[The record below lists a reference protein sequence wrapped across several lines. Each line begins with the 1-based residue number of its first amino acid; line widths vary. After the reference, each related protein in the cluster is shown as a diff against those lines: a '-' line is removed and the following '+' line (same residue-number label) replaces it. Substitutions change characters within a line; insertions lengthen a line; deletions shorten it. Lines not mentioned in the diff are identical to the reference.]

1 MEVSFAKDPVANPA
15 TPVIEVQSTVVPTPA
30 PGVTVETT
38 TTAAAV
44 PAAPVSVPAV
54 VPPNNNALILGDSM
68 PNFSEM
74 IIPRV
79 NIVQFSGVLKDS
91 FEPGTVLFNQQVPL
105 QIAAKINDKDQTVT
119 RQATA
124 PVTMTFCGFWPTRYV
139 EKVPGGG
146 KGALV
151 NTEAQVTALGGTL
164 DYNEWLLKR
173 EKGMKRFE
181 YYKQALVVIERPE
194 IVADDDTIFTF
205 EVDGKKYTIALWAL
219 KGSAYTQGYKKIL
232 AFERRMGCL
241 RIGGFPSTSFSVSA
255 RIAVTAGNKYFVP
268 FMQPRAKSTPA
279 MLDFIK
285 ELVTGTPTTTNGDA
299 AAAAV
304 DDTE

>member
-1 MEVSFAKDPVANPA
+1 
-15 TPVIEVQSTVVPTPA
+15 
-30 PGVTVETT
+30 
-38 TTAAAV
+38 
-44 PAAPVSVPAV
+44 
-54 VPPNNNALILGDSM
+54 
-68 PNFSEM
+68 
-74 IIPRV
+74 
-79 NIVQFSGVLKDS
+79 
-91 FEPGTVLFNQQVPL
+91 
-105 QIAAKINDKDQTVT
+105 
-119 RQATA
+119 
-124 PVTMTFCGFWPTRYV
+124 
-139 EKVPGGG
+139 
-146 KGALV
+146 
-151 NTEAQVTALGGTL
+151 
-164 DYNEWLLKR
+164 
-173 EKGMKRFE
+173 
-181 YYKQALVVIERPE
+181 
-194 IVADDDTIFTF
+194 
-205 EVDGKKYTIALWAL
+205 L